1 MASSIDPGSCST
13 DDRDRIIQTYAGSLG
28 TVCEL
33 DHVVVHHIT
42 CMLMLPCVVR
52 PISYDTNDFGVSAAA
67 VLVGTFLLFE

>member
-33 DHVVVHHIT
+33 DHVVVHPHNMHADVAMR
-42 CMLMLPCVVR
+42 C
-52 PISYDTNDFGVSAAA
+52 
-67 VLVGTFLLFE
+67 